1 MLLTIIFALIIGLGF
16 YKLKVPGGL
25 MIGAVIGSCAYNVI
39 SGDAYIPSEAK
50 FVAQI
55 IAGAFVGAG
64 VNREDLKQMK
74 SIFKIALFVISSYFV
89 VNVVSGILI
98 SRVGGIDPLTGMLS
112 SAPGGIS
119 DIPLIAEDM
128 GADSSKVL
136 VLQFI
141 RYILGLGVFPTLIN
155 LLPEEKTKPA
165 VEKTENTVRRKTAN
179 ADIPNTVLTLFVA
192 AVSGFLGKYSGMP
205 GGTMAFATLGTLIFK
220 VLYPKACMITL
231 VRRAAQLLSGAYV
244 GSKIGM
250 SQLLDLKTLALPAIM
265 LVVCYSLAAVIMGT
279 FLYKRGVFTRREAYL
294 AATPAG
300 ASDMALISEDLG
312 ISNVKIIILQVMR
325 MVVVISIFPV
335 LLSAIAKLVS

>member
-1 MLLTIIFALIIGLGF
+1 MLLTILSALIIGLVF

-25 MIGAVIGSCAYNVI
+25 MIGAVIGACAYNVF
-39 SGDAYIPSEAK
+39 SGDAYMPPEAK

-55 IAGAFVGAG
+55 AAGAFVGVG

-89 VNVVSGILI
+89 LNVISGLII
-98 SRVGGIDPLTGMLS
+98 SRVGGIDPLTGMLC
-112 SAPGGIS
+112 SAPGGLS

-136 VLQFI
+136 VLQFA
-141 RYILGLGVFPTLIN
+141 RYLLGLGVFPTLIN
-155 LLPEEKTKPA
+155 LLPEENAKVAVDKPTNVA
-165 VEKTENTVRRKTAN
+165 KRNSKN
-179 ADIPNTVLTLFVA
+179 ADVPNTVLSLLVA
-192 AVSGFLGKYSGMP
+192 TASGFLGKYSGMP
-205 GGTMAFATLGTLIFK
+205 GGTMAFATVGTLIFK
-220 VLYPKACMITL
+220 ILYPKACINII
-231 VRRAAQLLSGAYV
+231 VRRVAQLLSGAYV
-244 GSKIGM
+244 GAKIGM
-250 SQLLDLKTLALPAIM
+250 AQLIDLKTLALPAVM
-265 LVVCYSLAAVIMGT
+265 LIVCYSLAAFIMGT

-312 ISNVKIIILQVMR
+312 ISNIKIIILQVMR

-335 LLSAIAKLVS
+335 LLNAIAKLVS